1 MSVLLQQEL
10 NWIDSS
16 DFIKTTCSKTTKK
29 KMLFQPKIWVKYG
42 QTKLLNLKIEFEA
55 NLGWNNLAIF

>member
-16 DFIKTTCSKTTKK
+16 DFIKTTCSKTTK